1 MAAAASG
8 RTVVLGVDS
17 VDLRLMQRWCA
28 EGQLPFF
35 NSMLDSGSLVR
46 LSTVSR
52 ILQGAV
58 WPGLL
63 SGRSPGHHGTY
74 FLTQLTNGTYNL
86 DPVRADHAQLD
97 PYYLQLD
104 ANGIRC
110 ALVDVP
116 DDIPHEGFKGFQV
129 TDWLT
134 EFEFWHFTAR
144 NGTGQRDIPTR
155 FEMMC
160 KTGGYGPTTHTLE
173 GHRNLRQR
181 LERGIELKGA
191 LTKQLLGKRDL
202 DHLFVVF
209 GEPHKAGHF
218 LWKYMDPAHP
228 DHVEAEP
235 FLRDSM
241 LGIYQAIDRQL
252 AELAGCLQPDDNL
265 LIFSDHG
272 MQANYRGDHFIV
284 PMLQGL
290 GLCEPDQIPVLE
302 RLSPAR
308 RSPDAVQTTSPAAAP
323 RRLGQATSLIKRL
336 APEFAT
342 TYLRRKFGVAAR
354 VDWNRTR
361 VFQLPTDRNS
371 YLRVNVRGREP
382 NGIVARG
389 KEYDDVLTVL
399 ETELRAMVNLQT
411 GRPAVED
418 VFRIHELFPGPRV
431 DDLPDLAVLWN
442 TEVPINS
449 VQSPRLG
456 RMDIPAHEDRPGNHR
471 PEGFILARG
480 PAIRPNAGTL
490 RADVQQMPATLLAL
504 HGVAIPSHYEMGP
517 VYELL
522 ADDLKLGAR
531 AGLTP
536 QDRAHLQAR
545 PVPAHQAAPGPFP

>member
-1 MAAAASG
+1 
-8 RTVVLGVDS
+8 
-17 VDLRLMQRWCA
+17 
-28 EGQLPFF
+28 
-35 NSMLDSGSLVR
+35 
-46 LSTVSR
+46 
-52 ILQGAV
+52 
-58 WPGLL
+58 
-63 SGRSPGHHGTY
+63 
-74 FLTQLTNGTYNL
+74 
-86 DPVRADHAQLD
+86 
-97 PYYLQLD
+97 
-104 ANGIRC
+104 
-110 ALVDVP
+110 
-116 DDIPHEGFKGFQV
+116 
-129 TDWLT
+129 
-134 EFEFWHFTAR
+134 
-144 NGTGQRDIPTR
+144 
-155 FEMMC
+155 
-160 KTGGYGPTTHTLE
+160 
-173 GHRNLRQR
+173 LRQR

-191 LTKQLLGKRDL
+191 LTKELLARSDL

-209 GEPHKAGHF
+209 GEPHKAGHL

-228 DHVEAEP
+228 DHVMAEP
-235 FLRDSM
+235 YLRDAV

-252 AELAGCLQPDDNL
+252 AELAGCLNPADNL

-284 PMLQGL
+284 PMLQRL

-308 RSPDAVQTTSPAAAP
+308 RSPGAAQTKSAP
-323 RRLGQATSLIKRL
+323 SRLGQATRLIKRL

-342 TYLRRKFGVAAR
+342 TYLRHKFGVAAR

-382 NGIVARG
+382 SGIVARG
-389 KEYDDVLTVL
+389 REYDDVLSVL
-399 ETELRAMVNLQT
+399 ETELRAMVNLET

-442 TEVPINS
+442 AEAPINS

-456 RMDIPAHEDRPGNHR
+456 RMDIPANEDRPGNHR

-480 PAIRPNAGTL
+480 PAIRANAGKL

-504 HGVAIPSHYEMGP
+504 HGVAIPSHFQMGP

-522 ADDLKLGAR
+522 KQSEGRAP

-536 QDRAHLQAR
+536 QHRAHLQAR
-545 PVPAHQAAPGPFP
+545 PVPAHQAVPDRSP